1 MPILQLLFV
10 ARDHRDDNNRLIQLK
25 LKHLACNTTYHVY
38 EPLQEYR
45 KSCPWILI
53 ISRGVHTHPIPI
65 SQKTPPRLRSVL
77 MMVLRSLD
85 MDLADLT
92 PRRFLRHPI
101 VKAFL
106 RSLLPDI
113 TQPTLSDLHI
123 SFANRSHL
131 KHYIDQIKNEL
142 FPKGTGWEG
151 TPFLC
156 RYFHFESCLKLL
168 SERYS
173 SSQTMSR
180 CRSTKV

>member
-1 MPILQLLFV
+1 
-10 ARDHRDDNNRLIQLK
+10 
-25 LKHLACNTTYHVY
+25 
-38 EPLQEYR
+38 
-45 KSCPWILI
+45 
-53 ISRGVHTHPIPI
+53 
-65 SQKTPPRLRSVL
+65 
-77 MMVLRSLD
+77 MVLRSLD

-151 TPFLC
+151 TTPFLC
-156 RYFHFESCLKLL
+156 
-168 SERYS
+168 
-173 SSQTMSR
+173 
-180 CRSTKV
+180 